1 MRNNPTARRNW
12 RWCRRRPIAIR
23 IRQACFSRSAADGG
37 IARGS
42 LAMNN
47 LVRRENKDGA
57 AILWLNR
64 PEKLN
69 ALTKEVFEALD
80 DHVDAIARQ
89 TRTIGL
95 VILRGAGANFSAG
108 YDMQEVLE
116 HVKAHAKPHFHSEV
130 IQRIANLP
138 QPVISAVQGH
148 CSTGA
153 LELALAADLI
163 VASEST
169 QFSDVYARWGLTPVW
184 GLSLRLLHRIGT
196 AKASEMMFSCRSY
209 SGKQAEAMH
218 LANFCFPDDRY
229 DAELSALSAD
239 ILRNSWYANRVNKRA
254 LIEID
259 GLSLHDAHALE
270 LFKNEGL
277 APDAAQRIARFFA
290 KRA

>member
-1 MRNNPTARRNW
+1 VN
-12 RWCRRRPIAIR
+12 
-23 IRQACFSRSAADGG
+23 D
-37 IARGS
+37 
-42 LAMNN
+42 
-47 LVRRENKDGA
+47 LVRRENSGGA
-57 AILWLNR
+57 ATLWLNR

-80 DHVDAIARQ
+80 DHVDAIARE

-95 VILRGAGANFSAG
+95 VILRGAGAHFSAG
-108 YDMQEVLE
+108 YDMNEVLE
-116 HVKAHAKPHFHSEV
+116 HVKANAKPHFHSEV
-130 IQRIANLP
+130 IQKIANLP

-184 GLSLRLLHRIGT
+184 GLSLRLPHRIGT

-209 SGKQAEAMH
+209 SGRQAEAMH
-218 LANFCFPDDRY
+218 LANFCFADAEF
-229 DAELSALSAD
+229 DAELTRLAAD
-239 ILRNSWYANRVNKRA
+239 ILCNSWYANQVNKRA

-277 APDAAQRIARFFA
+277 APDAAQRIAKFFA
-290 KRA
+290 RRS

>member
-1 MRNNPTARRNW
+1 
-12 RWCRRRPIAIR
+12 
-23 IRQACFSRSAADGG
+23 
-37 IARGS
+37 
-42 LAMNN
+42 MND
-47 LVRRENKDGA
+47 LVRRENSGGA
-57 AILWLNR
+57 ATLVAVDR

-69 ALTKEVFEALD
+69 ALSKDVFEALEE
-80 DHVDAIARQ
+80 HVDAIARE
-89 TRTIGL
+89 TRKIGL

-108 YDMQEVLE
+108 YDMNEVLE

-130 IQRIANLP
+130 IQKIANLP

-163 VASEST
+163 VASESA

-184 GLSLRLLHRIGT
+184 GLSLRLPHRIGT

-209 SGKQAEAMH
+209 SGKQAAAMH
-218 LANFCFPDDRY
+218 LANFCFPDDQFE
-229 DAELSALSAD
+229 AELAALSAD
-239 ILRNSWYANRVNKRA
+239 ILSNSWYANQVNKRA

-277 APDAAQRIARFFA
+277 APDAAQRIAKFLT
-290 KRA
+290 KRV